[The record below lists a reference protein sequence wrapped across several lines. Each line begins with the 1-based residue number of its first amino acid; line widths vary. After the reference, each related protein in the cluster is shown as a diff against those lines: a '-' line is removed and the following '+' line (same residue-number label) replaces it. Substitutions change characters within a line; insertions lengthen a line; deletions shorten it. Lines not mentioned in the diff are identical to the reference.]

1 MVFHRHEQPCFLR
14 QGLPAFLLCFFCF
27 EFGSW
32 TKKEGDISMI
42 RDEEQVFPT
51 LTYRHTEEGIR
62 TGVRGFPRSLY
73 NNYLKE
79 KDNDKNYYDWTNRND
94 KGRT

>member
-1 MVFHRHEQPCFLR
+1 
-14 QGLPAFLLCFFCF
+14 
-27 EFGSW
+27 
-32 TKKEGDISMI
+32 MI

-51 LTYRHTEEGIR
+51 LTCRHTEEGPR

-73 NNYLKE
+73 NNNYLKE

-94 KGRT
+94 KGKT